1 MRLPHSLRREV
12 VEVVLHQLGQVV
24 AEVDLELGV
33 ELAGLSGLD
42 LSDGVRG
49 EDLGGGLP
57 DDPGAVVIP
66 GNNADRQREESVSA
80 TSSSLNLSASECND
94 CFRIPVENVYGLTSW
109 NLHILYVLPGLC

>member
-1 MRLPHSLRREV
+1 MKHYPPAAGVQPVRLPHSLRREV
-12 VEVVLHQLGQVV
+12 VEVMLHQLGQVV

-33 ELAGLSGLD
+33 ELARLSGLD

-80 TSSSLNLSASECND
+80 TSSSLNLSASECN
-94 CFRIPVENVYGLTSW
+94 VSEYL
-109 NLHILYVLPGLC
+109 